1 MDNLARLRS
10 SLEGMTMPELRL
22 VQELLEFL
30 AKVQRL
36 CEGGDGEY
44 PPLSGT
50 IVSPI
55 DNC

>member
-30 AKVQRL
+30 AKAQRFV
-36 CEGGDGEY
+36 EGGNGEGRG
-44 PPLSGT
+44 L
-50 IVSPI
+50 
-55 DNC
+55 